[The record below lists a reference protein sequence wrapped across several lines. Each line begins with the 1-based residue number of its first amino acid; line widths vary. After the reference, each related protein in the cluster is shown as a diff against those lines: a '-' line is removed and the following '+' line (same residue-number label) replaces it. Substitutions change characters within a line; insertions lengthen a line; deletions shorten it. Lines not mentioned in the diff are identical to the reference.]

1 MKPYV
6 TEPDSISFRRWS
18 TGKIIGYTKLVP
30 HFLKLFGA
38 PYHVIHRADFHAALY
53 RRALDLGIEIVLG
66 SKVVDYHAQVPS
78 MTLADGSLLEADLIV
93 AADGELPRF
102 HHRIY
107 SN

>member
-1 MKPYV
+1 M

-18 TGKIIGYTKLVP
+18 NGKVIGYTKLAP
-30 HFLKLFGA
+30 YFPKLFGA
-38 PYHVIHRADFHAALY
+38 PYHVIHRADFHSALY

-66 SKVVDYHAQVPS
+66 SKVVDYHAQIS
-78 MTLADGSLLEADLIV
+78 SITLADGSLLEADLIV
-93 AADGELPRF
+93 AADGELFKF